1 MSVEMNKRI
10 SMKPGFGKKLET
22 PRFNK
27 QSLSSTRGA
36 DSSVFSNTTS
46 LNKTSLK
53 ESVSKTISTST
64 LNKSIST
71 SYTNSSSSVFNSK
84 SSNYVPGNHFLG
96 VSDYYRDRNEVRTGI
111 TTGIGYDASVGGYRS
126 GKHDLEL
133 YTGGLTQRSERRMM
147 QRAGMVDLSKLGQID
162 NGSSGSGG
170 KKMSWVAKLGLGL
183 LGAGVAV
190 GGGFAIA
197 DIIKNN
203 KAKKAEK
210 TKESDIAK
218 LNKQQQKQ
226 DVKSAKVETNE
237 VKGAQ
242 NTNTTPV
249 SNNPTVQSLQSAKT
263 SDECKQISAQ
273 LTEQQQTV
281 NDTIQLNQN
290 NLTKATEGK
299 EKAQNS
305 LDVATQGISTEKQ
318 NIQRQEGTI
327 TKLQSQLSQLD
338 PKAENYTEMKAQLE
352 SQIQEAEKAK
362 QTSETNLKNFEQQKE
377 SAQNSITQFNN
388 EISSI
393 NSDLSSL
400 NAEKAEID
408 KGIADANKKAEEL
421 SAKEQQDGKQ
431 A

>member
-36 DSSVFSNTTS
+36 DSSVFSHTTS
-46 LNKTSLK
+46 LNRTSLK
-53 ESVSKTISTST
+53 ESGSKTISTST

-190 GGGFAIA
+190 GAGVPVGAGVAVGSGVGVSVGSGAVVGSGLGAAVISGSGAAVGTGSAGTSVTSGSGSLTSLPFPETPSSATTLSASSAAFTPVGIASTIA
-197 DIIKNN
+197 DNIVMQKNLFRYLFFIFIKMLPSFLEHPFTSPIIKVCL
-203 KAKKAEK
+203 KPF
-210 TKESDIAK
+210 D
-218 LNKQQQKQ
+218 
-226 DVKSAKVETNE
+226 
-237 VKGAQ
+237 
-242 NTNTTPV
+242 
-249 SNNPTVQSLQSAKT
+249 
-263 SDECKQISAQ
+263 
-273 LTEQQQTV
+273 
-281 NDTIQLNQN
+281 
-290 NLTKATEGK
+290 
-299 EKAQNS
+299 
-305 LDVATQGISTEKQ
+305 
-318 NIQRQEGTI
+318 
-327 TKLQSQLSQLD
+327 
-338 PKAENYTEMKAQLE
+338 
-352 SQIQEAEKAK
+352 
-362 QTSETNLKNFEQQKE
+362 NLKF
-377 SAQNSITQFNN
+377 NSIYF
-388 EISSI
+388 SI
-393 NSDLSSL
+393 RKS
-400 NAEKAEID
+400 
-408 KGIADANKKAEEL
+408 
-421 SAKEQQDGKQ
+421 
-431 A
+431 